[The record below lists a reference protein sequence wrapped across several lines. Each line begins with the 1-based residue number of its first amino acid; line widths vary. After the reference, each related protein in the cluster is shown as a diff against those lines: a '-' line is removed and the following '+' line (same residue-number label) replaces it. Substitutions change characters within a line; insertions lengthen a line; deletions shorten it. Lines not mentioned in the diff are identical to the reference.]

1 MGLFP
6 LSGGGKNRRGG
17 FARAPIVDL
26 ARGDARAVRRRRDAR
41 RVSSTRSRVIVMF
54 TASVGARVVLNR
66 ANGTASSRRD
76 RSRRPSSGARG
87 TSASASTMRVGAYG
101 GFVNGNRLA
110 GALRRGDG
118 RTRCET
124 FAERAWKSMKTS
136 SRGGRAGERRTKTM
150 MPIGVPRVPYKT
162 PNENMWQ
169 WVDIWNCLYR
179 ERIIWIGQTI
189 DEELGNQL
197 VATMLFLD
205 SVDRGKPMYLYINS
219 EGGNIVPTMA
229 IMDTMKY
236 LNSEVG
242 TVGFGSARAMGGLL
256 LASGAKGKRAA
267 LPNTCIML
275 HHPSGVARGS
285 ASDIHN
291 EGKELM
297 RIRKQINE
305 KVSAITGRSMEQV
318 SEEIRRDKHFT
329 PEEALD
335 YGIIDKVL
343 YRPRTGAR

>member
-1 MGLFP
+1 
-6 LSGGGKNRRGG
+6 
-17 FARAPIVDL
+17 
-26 ARGDARAVRRRRDAR
+26 
-41 RVSSTRSRVIVMF
+41 
-54 TASVGARVVLNR
+54 
-66 ANGTASSRRD
+66 
-76 RSRRPSSGARG
+76 
-87 TSASASTMRVGAYG
+87 
-101 GFVNGNRLA
+101 
-110 GALRRGDG
+110 
-118 RTRCET
+118 
-124 FAERAWKSMKTS
+124 
-136 SRGGRAGERRTKTM
+136 
-150 MPIGVPRVPYKT
+150 
-162 PNENMWQ
+162 
-169 WVDIWNCLYR
+169 
-179 ERIIWIGQTI
+179 
-189 DEELGNQL
+189 
-197 VATMLFLD
+197 
-205 SVDRGKPMYLYINS
+205 MYLYINS

-318 SEEIRRDKHFT
+318 SEEIGRTSTSPRRRRWITASSIKSYTDLAPARDESSERHSDEHRASRTARSFAVRGSRFAPSPSFVSHTPSFIHLHQSNSHHTTGIDKTLGFCRDVARARDVIAAAR
-329 PEEALD
+329 ALD
-335 YGIIDKVL
+335 VL
-343 YRPRTGAR
+343 HGRHGPRFASRSR